1 MWLNDRVAKFI
12 KCIYKEWKENYNKTI
27 DVAQQKCNNNKYQI
41 SKKKKLKYIQMQICI
56 NIWNKP

>member
-41 SKKKKLKYIQMQICI
+41 SKKK
-56 NIWNKP
+56 N

>member
-27 DVAQQKCNNNKYQI
+27 DVAQQKCNNNKCQI
-41 SKKKKLKYIQMQICI
+41 SKKKKIEIYIDVDMY
-56 NIWNKP
+56 KHLE

>member
-41 SKKKKLKYIQMQICI
+41 SKKKKFEIYIDVDMY
-56 NIWNKP
+56 KHLE